1 RPTNVAA
8 PNGNVA
14 STSRTYTGL
23 GSKILL
29 SNLPMDVGEAEIED
43 LFKRT
48 VGPMKDLFIVY
59 NSQAK
64 SKGMSI
70 VTFSRPGD
78 ASVARAKF
86 NNKVI
91 DGS

>member
-1 RPTNVAA
+1 
-8 PNGNVA
+8 
-14 STSRTYTGL
+14 
-23 GSKILL
+23 
-29 SNLPMDVGEAEIED
+29 
-43 LFKRT
+43 
-48 VGPMKDLFIVY
+48 MKDLFIVY

-64 SKGMSI
+64 SKGMAI

-91 DGS
+91 DGSERCFVLLIYASY